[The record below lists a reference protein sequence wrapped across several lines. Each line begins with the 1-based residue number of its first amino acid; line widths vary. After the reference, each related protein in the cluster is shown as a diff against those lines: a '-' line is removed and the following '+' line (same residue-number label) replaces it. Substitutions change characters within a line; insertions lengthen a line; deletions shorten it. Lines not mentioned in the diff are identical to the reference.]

1 MNDLVDRADNGS
13 RELAHH
19 EGGGGLS
26 DDRARFALLKEALT
40 NPDVQPEKAVAM
52 ADLMFR
58 IEDRQREAAFI
69 AAKVAAIA
77 EMPRMGKDGQN
88 THTQTRYAKWETAQP
103 IITPILSRHG
113 LVLNFEIGDQG
124 GKVAVTPILSG
135 HGWVERGGAMVLPAD
150 VGKGRNDVQAV
161 ASAASYAKRHSAFA
175 MLNIV
180 QGGVVTEDDD
190 GNAAGGTALD
200 AYASLGND
208 QRALVD
214 EGRRVALDGVA
225 AYEDWF
231 KALPAAQRGF
241 IAFNTAW
248 PANVT
253 WHDQNKDAA
262 AKVG

>member
-1 MNDLVDRADNGS
+1 MSDLVDQAGG
-13 RELAHH
+13 RELAHAP
-19 EGGGGLS
+19 EGGGLT
-26 DDRARFALLKEALT
+26 DERARFALLKEALT

-58 IEDRQREAAFI
+58 IEDRQREARFI

-77 EMPRMGKDGQN
+77 EMPRIGKDGQN

-103 IITPILSRHG
+103 IITPILARHG
-113 LVLNFEIGDQG
+113 LVLNFTIGDQN

-135 HGWVERGGAMVLPAD
+135 HGWVERGEAMVLPAD
-150 VGKGRNDVQAV
+150 IGKGRNDVQAV

-180 QGGVVTEDDD
+180 QGGIVTDDD
-190 GNAAGGTALD
+190 GNAAGGTPLD
-200 AYASLGND
+200 AYAQLDD
-208 QRALVD
+208 QHKALVD
-214 EGRRVALDGVA
+214 EGRNRAGNGVA

-231 KALPAAQRGF
+231 KTLDTAQRGF
-241 IAFNTAW
+241 LAFNTAW
-248 PANVT
+248 PNNVT
-253 WHDQNKDAA
+253 WHAQNKDLA

>member
-1 MNDLVDRADNGS
+1 MNDLVDQTQS
-13 RELAHH
+13 RELAHTP
-19 EGGGGLS
+19 EGGGLS

-77 EMPRMGKDGQN
+77 QMPRIGKDGQN

-103 IITPILSRHG
+103 LITPILSRHG
-113 LVLNFEIGDQG
+113 LVLNFEISDQG

-150 VGKGRNDVQAV
+150 IGKGRNDVQAV
-161 ASAASYAKRHSAFA
+161 ASSASYAKRHSAFA

-180 QGGVVTEDDD
+180 QGGIVEDDD
-190 GNAAGGTALD
+190 GNAAGGTPLD
-200 AYASLGND
+200 AYSQLD
-208 QRALVD
+208 ERHRDLID

-225 AYEDWF
+225 AYEAWF
-231 KALPAAQRGF
+231 KNLVAEGRGF
-241 IAFNTAW
+241 LAFNTAW

-262 AKVG
+262 AKAGG